1 MIIAAQAADALVN
14 IDKVEASFTFYYLDD
29 GYIAS
34 VPGREAILTY
44 NSSWKPSAAAVTAP

>member
-29 GYIAS
+29 GYIG
-34 VPGREAILTY
+34 V
-44 NSSWKPSAAAVTAP
+44 SARVARRY